1 MRYGDDHVEDD
12 DTDKYDGFETL
23 CRGASDRLGLG
34 WTNRQPNTWA
44 WRAQCRTRF
53 SICCS
58 RTGGARL
65 LSSSTR
71 FLCASVERPHILD
84 QPQQR
89 ELTNL
94 FCCKGKLFGSWQK
107 LLSILPTYFFAR
119 DFLTA
124 SVSFSSVF
132 LWNRN
137 FLTMNLGTLSHWWL
151 GLWSLNSGKFFFQ
164 VLFLDGKGY
173 EMIPLCFLNLGSRL
187 CEKRLVHFYDG
198 ESGNAASDHPFPSTK
213 AKTFWNKRI

>member
-84 QPQQR
+84 QTQQR
-89 ELTNL
+89 ELTILVLLKRKKCFWELTKTFINIAHL
-94 FCCKGKLFGSWQK
+94 LLCSWLSDRKRFFLLCLSLESEFPGQDLVSLVPWSLEPEFWKVFLPGPVSRWQGLRDDSLMFSESWEPPLLEEVGS
-107 LLSILPTYFFAR
+107 LLRWWERERRLRPSLPIDQSQ
-119 DFLTA
+119 DFL
-124 SVSFSSVF
+124 
-132 LWNRN
+132 
-137 FLTMNLGTLSHWWL
+137 
-151 GLWSLNSGKFFFQ
+151 K
-164 VLFLDGKGY
+164 
-173 EMIPLCFLNLGSRL
+173 
-187 CEKRLVHFYDG
+187 
-198 ESGNAASDHPFPSTK
+198 
-213 AKTFWNKRI
+213 